1 MFFSVIIPCYNEA
14 ENIPLL
20 IEKCKK
26 ITAKNIEM
34 ILVNN
39 GSTDDSFNII
49 TRLIKNSTNIKL
61 INVTKNIGYGHGIL
75 KGLES
80 ARGDILGWTH
90 ADLQTDLNDVLLGF
104 KFFQNDKNIFVKGR
118 RIKRALKDNVFT
130 IGMSIFETILFQK
143 FFWDINAQ
151 PNLFNRSFYE
161 KWKNPPLDFS
171 LDLYVYYLALK
182 TKLKM
187 KRFNVTFEDRLFG
200 HSKWNIN
207 WSSKIKFII
216 RTLKF
221 SVILIRNNEK

>member
-1 MFFSVIIPCYNEA
+1 MFLSIIIPCFNEA
-14 ENIPLL
+14 ENMPLL

-26 ITAKNIEM
+26 ITAKNIEI

-49 TRLIKNSTNIKL
+49 TLLIKDLTYIKL
-61 INVTKNIGYGHGIL
+61 INVKKNIGYGHGIL
-75 KGLES
+75 KGLET

-104 KFFQNDKNIFVKGR
+104 KFFENDNNIFVKGR
-118 RIKRALKDNVFT
+118 RIKRPLKDIVFT

-143 FFWDINAQ
+143 KFWDINAQ
-151 PNLFNRSFYE
+151 PNLFNRSFYK
-161 KWKNPPLDFS
+161 KWKNPPIDFS

-182 TKLKM
+182 TKLKV

-207 WSSKIKFII
+207 WSSKIKFIV

-221 SVILIRNNEK
+221 SVCLIRSNKK